1 VTAPDLAALR
11 DLLGPPGV
19 LSAPADL
26 ERYLVDERRLY
37 RGRAAAVLRPDSTHA
52 LATAVAWCHAHGV
65 AMVPQGGNT
74 GYCGGATPDESGQQ
88 VVISLERMTRVRRVD
103 ASAFALTVEA
113 GATLASV
120 QAAAHDAGLLFPLSM
135 GSEGSAQIGGALSTN
150 AGGLAVLRYGTAR
163 DLVLGLEVVLPDGR
177 VWDGLRVLRK
187 DNTGYD
193 LKHCFIG
200 AEGTLGII
208 SAAVLKLFP
217 AQSQRETAWLAV
229 DDLAAACRV
238 LAALRHRLGDA
249 MTSFEYISGE
259 SLALVLAN
267 VPDTSAPQ
275 VVSPAHVLVEIAAGE
290 GHGLRETFERA
301 LLALSDEGL
310 VRDAVLAQNET
321 QRRAC
326 WRLRETIPAA
336 EKQLGGSVKH
346 DVSVQIDRLPALE
359 RAARSAVLA
368 HVPTAR
374 LSVYGHVG
382 DGNLHF
388 NVLAPAD
395 ADPVPFKTAHAE
407 AVSTLVHEAASVLD
421 GSFSAEHGVGKL
433 KRELLRDV
441 EGPLA
446 IELMRRLKQ
455 AFDPLG
461 LMNPGKVLLPP
472 DAP

>member
-1 VTAPDLAALR
+1 MTPSGLDALR
-11 DLLGPPGV
+11 DLLGPSGV
-19 LSAPADL
+19 LSADADL
-26 ERYLVDERRLY
+26 EPYLVDERRLY
-37 RGRAAAVLRPDSTHA
+37 RGRAAAVLRPDSTRA
-52 LATAVAWCHAHGV
+52 LADAVAWCHAHHV

-74 GYCGGATPDESGQQ
+74 GYCGGATPDESGDQ
-88 VVISLERMTRVRRVD
+88 VVISLERLARVRRVD
-103 ASAFALTVEA
+103 ADAFALTVEA

-120 QAAAHDAGLLFPLSM
+120 QAAAREAGLLFPLSM

-177 VWDGLRVLRK
+177 VWDGLRALRK

-217 AQSQRETAWLAV
+217 AQAQRETAWLAV
-229 DDLAAACRV
+229 DDLGAACRV
-238 LAALRHRLGDA
+238 LAALRHRIGDG

-259 SLALVLAN
+259 SLALVLAH
-267 VPDTSAPQ
+267 VPDTSAPLE
-275 VVSPAHVLVEIAAGE
+275 SPAHVLVELAAGA
-290 GHGLRETFERA
+290 GDGLREHLERA
-301 LLALSDEGL
+301 LLALCDEGL
-310 VRDAVLAQNET
+310 VRDVVIAQNET

-336 EKQLGGSVKH
+336 EKLLGGSIKH
-346 DVSVQIDRLPALE
+346 DVSVQIDRLPELE
-359 RAARSAVLA
+359 RAARGAVLA
-368 HVPTAR
+368 RAPTAR

-395 ADPVPFKTAHAE
+395 ADPAPFKAAHAE
-407 AVSTLVHEAASVLD
+407 AVSTLVHAAASRLD

-472 DAP
+472 DAG